1 MTLTVA
7 AGFCVARGTV
17 VATIY
22 VKGTSRL
29 PLAMAIV
36 LRAYPL
42 LHEWPEQS
50 VSEEHVAAIKKIMY
64 DVS

>member
-7 AGFCVARGTV
+7 AGWYVARGTV

-36 LRAYPL
+36 LR
-42 LHEWPEQS
+42 
-50 VSEEHVAAIKKIMY
+50 VAF
-64 DVS
+64 